1 MDQHKLRGVLVEVA
15 NEYPKSIVDGQIQD
29 VPRIAFNISLAM
41 ETAGYKPASELSVC
55 DLGGGIGLFS
65 IGCAAIGF
73 KRVVLIDDFNDAV
86 NHQVGDSVFSLHRKY
101 DVEVISCDVFSRGIG
116 DICTGFDVVTTFDS
130 MEHWHHSPKKLFND
144 VFAGL
149 NPGGIFILGVP
160 NCVNM
165 RKRITVPLGIGKWSS
180 MQDWYEPEV
189 FRGHVRE
196 PDVCDLKYIARDM
209 GLVDV
214 RIIGRNWLGYNS
226 SNKAIRIA
234 TKLMD
239 NLLRLKPSLCS
250 DLYMVGKKPNS
261 VPHTDATQAV
271 DR

>member
-1 MDQHKLRGVLVEVA
+1 MDNSMDQRGLRNVLTEIA
-15 NEYPKSIVDGQIQD
+15 NEYPNSIVDVQRID
-29 VPRIAFNISLAM
+29 VPRIAFNISLAL
-41 ETAGYKPASELSVC
+41 EATGYKPANGLSIC

-65 IGCAAIGF
+65 VGCAAIGF
-73 KRVVLIDDFNDAV
+73 KRVVLIDDFNDVV
-86 NHQVGDSVFSLHRKY
+86 NQQMGDSVFSLHRKY
-101 DVEVISCDVFSRGIG
+101 GVEVISRDVFSGGIG
-116 DICTGFDVVTTFDS
+116 DICMGFDVVTSFDS
-130 MEHWHHSPKKLFND
+130 MEHWHQSPKKLFHD

-149 NPGGIFILGVP
+149 NHDGTFVLSVP

-196 PDVCDLKYIARDM
+196 PDVSDLKYIARDM

-214 RIIGRNWLGYNS
+214 RISGRNWLGYNS
-226 SNKAIRIA
+226 SSAAIRIA

-239 NLLRLKPSLCS
+239 YPLRLKPSLCS
-250 DLYMVGKKPNS
+250 DLYMTGKKPIS
-261 VPHTDATQAV
+261 VPHIGA
-271 DR
+271 R